1 MVEVATVAM
10 GAMGAVTRAV
20 AAAMEESTVMEATA
34 ARPTAALITAAVVTP
49 WLRQTVRLA
58 RAQELGTAV
67 TVIVKSRQVRW
78 VHEMFG
84 CG

>member
-1 MVEVATVAM
+1 MAMVEVATVAM
-10 GAMGAVTRAV
+10 GAVPRAV

-78 VHEMFG
+78 LHEMFE